1 MTERHGPAKHVLI
14 VEDDDQVR
22 EVLEDVLSEEGYRAI
37 ATQDGLEALEWLS
50 SLPVDLIIVDILMP
64 HLDGPGLIKRV
75 RQTSR
80 WAAIPILVVSAFAN
94 LDRYQNLPVDGFL
107 LKPFDV
113 SALLENVQKLTGS
126 HGARA

>member
-1 MTERHGPAKHVLI
+1 MMERPRPARHVLI

-22 EVLEDVLSEEGYRAI
+22 EVLEEVLTGEGYRAI
-37 ATQDGLEALEWLS
+37 ATQDGLEALDWLS
-50 SLPVDLIIVDILMP
+50 SVQVDLIIVDIVMP

-75 RQTSR
+75 RQTNR

-107 LKPFDV
+107 LKPFDL
-113 SALLENVQKLTGS
+113 SDLLGNVRKLIEPKLNP
-126 HGARA
+126 

>member
-1 MTERHGPAKHVLI
+1 MTERPGPAKHVLI

-22 EVLEDVLSEEGYRAI
+22 EVLEEVLSGAGYLPI
-37 ATQDGLEALEWLS
+37 ATQDGLEALDWLS

-64 HLDGPGLIKRV
+64 HMDGPELIKQV
-75 RQTSR
+75 RRTSR

-107 LKPFDV
+107 LKPFDM
-113 SALLENVQKLTGS
+113 SDLLGNVRKLIGMKL
-126 HGARA
+126 HP

>member
-1 MTERHGPAKHVLI
+1 MMDRLGPARYVLI

-22 EVLEDVLSEEGYRAI
+22 EVLEEVLTGEGYRAI
-37 ATQDGLEALEWLS
+37 ATQDGVEALDWLS

-64 HLDGPGLIKRV
+64 RLDGPGLIKRV
-75 RQTSR
+75 RQTNR

-113 SALLENVQKLTGS
+113 PDLLENVRKLIGP
-126 HGARA
+126 